1 MSEQWTT
8 TSAPTLL
15 RRDRSDSDDAAA
27 YRVYDPDLLAGR
39 NLTLAAS
46 GKTESPYD
54 VAQGLAIIVLLAGSA
69 IVAPAV
75 FSDGGFWP
83 TVLWTAAGLGAAF
96 VVIMV
101 LFFAFVRDPFV
112 RYRKR
117 YGENAS
123 PFLEVDTDDGPR
135 AAALCALT
143 ESITSTAAWRDR
155 AIDPERLV
163 TGSLWSAVQLAVGS
177 PTSARA
183 SPRTNGAGCHRR
195 FCDPAARELGAAR
208 SDLDRVET
216 NLREI
221 GRIAREL
228 DAHRRPYGPGTGAGP
243 AARPPRR
250 RSPGRTRSSPSRR
263 RCGTCSETRR
273 AQSKLMP
280 CERERFSS

>member
-1 MSEQWTT
+1 MGEQWTT

-123 PFLEVDTDDGPR
+123 PFLEVDTDDDPR

-163 TGSLWSAVQLAVGS
+163 TGSLWSAVQLAGRVSDQRESLAADERRGVS
-177 PTSARA
+177 PSVLRP
-183 SPRTNGAGCHRR
+183 SR
-195 FCDPAARELGAAR
+195 RELDTAR

-228 DAHRRPYGPGTGAGP
+228 DAHATSVRAGTGAGP
-243 AARPPRR
+243 AA
-250 RSPGRTRSSPSRR
+250 STSTSAVA
-263 RCGTCSETRR
+263 GTDAIL
-273 AQSKLMP
+273 AQSQAL
-280 CERERFSS
+280 RDLL